1 MPYYTRAF
9 KEISC
14 IISQKKKK
22 KKKFR
27 VIILQNLD
35 NLFAIPLWQLIGL

>member
-14 IISQKKKK
+14 IISQKK

>member
-22 KKKFR
+22 KIR

>member
-22 KKKFR
+22 KKIR

>member
-14 IISQKKKK
+14 IISPKKKK
-22 KKKFR
+22 KS

-35 NLFAIPLWQLIGL
+35 NLFAIPLCQLIGL